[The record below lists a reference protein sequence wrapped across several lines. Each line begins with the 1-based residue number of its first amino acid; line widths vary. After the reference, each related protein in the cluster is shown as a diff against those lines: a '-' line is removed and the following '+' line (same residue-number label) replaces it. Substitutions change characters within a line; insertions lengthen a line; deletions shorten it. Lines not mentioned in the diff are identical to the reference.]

1 MSEVS
6 YAFTQGQMIR
16 VLAIEDDEVTA
27 REIVAELTSHGF
39 QVDWIPDG
47 REGLLKAASGDYDAI
62 TLDRLLPGMD
72 GLSVVNVLRSAGVD
86 TPVLM
91 ISALSDID
99 ERVKGLRAGGDDYL
113 TKPFASQEMTA
124 RLQALLRRRSPLA
137 KTPKLQVA
145 DLELDENARDARR
158 AGVALKLLPAEFK
171 LLQYMVRNAGQV
183 LTRTMIFEAVW
194 GYRYDPGTNLID
206 VHMARIRRKV
216 DAPGQPPLVRTVR
229 GSGYVLGPAD

>member
-1 MSEVS
+1 MS
-6 YAFTQGQMIR
+6 R

-27 REIVAELTSHGF
+27 REIMAELTAHGF
-39 QVDWIPDG
+39 EVDWSADG

-62 TLDRLLPGMD
+62 TLDRMLPGMD
-72 GLSVVNVLRSAGVD
+72 GLSIISVLRGAGVE

-113 TKPFASQEMTA
+113 TKPFASEEMTA
-124 RLQALLRRRSPLA
+124 RLESLLRRRSRGA
-137 KTPKLQVA
+137 ESSKLRVA
-145 DLELDENARDARR
+145 DLELDETARTAHR
-158 AGVALKLLPAEFK
+158 AGMDLRLLPTEFK
-171 LLQYMVRNAGQV
+171 LLGYMMRNAGQV

-216 DAPGQPPLVRTVR
+216 DAAGLPPLVRTVR